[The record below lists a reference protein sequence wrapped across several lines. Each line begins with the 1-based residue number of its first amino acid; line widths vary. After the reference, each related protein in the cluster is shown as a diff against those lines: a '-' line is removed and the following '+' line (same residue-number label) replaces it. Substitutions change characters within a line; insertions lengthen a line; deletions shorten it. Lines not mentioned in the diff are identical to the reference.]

1 MAVSFNLPD
10 PYEAQKAEIARRQKY
25 AEALQQQAFQPV
37 EQFSYQ
43 GIPAPV
49 PIAATLAKILQ
60 GAGGAYLSKKAED
73 EARELREGD
82 IKKGQE
88 FAAAL
93 QGAKTPE
100 EREKLT
106 LEALGGTMGQR
117 AQAIAGP
124 MLQMTET
131 RAEAER
137 RRAATAEQKE
147 ADRALRESIAL
158 GQQENARLL
167 AGVAAAGRAD
177 TLALNRELG
186 LARLDQQRIENERRA
201 QADRDRA
208 ERQASTLPP
217 NVVTTYQ
224 GAAQNERQAGST
236 AENMLRHVKDIEE
249 GKLPLGAI
257 SNIESRTRN
266 FLGMS
271 TPESV
276 RFADLMRDVN
286 GAVNTILLAAKGT
299 QTEGD
304 ARRARD
310 QILANPNDPEVVK
323 KALADLAKASRESQ
337 NIYRGTMNQLGGRY
351 RGLEHE
357 RLEAVEIPSATP
369 RAPATP
375 PPPATP
381 QRPAAPQA
389 PGAAPGQQP
398 AAPAN
403 LPRPTNRAEFDALP
417 SGSRFV
423 DPNGQVRVKP

>member
-60 GAGGAYLSKKAED
+60 GAGGAYLSKKAEN

-117 AQAIAGP
+117 AQGIAGP
-124 MLQMTET
+124 MLGLTET

-137 RRAATAEQKE
+137 RRAATAEQRE

-167 AGVAAAGRAD
+167 AGVSAAGRAD

-201 QADRDRA
+201 QADRDRREQLTLPEQRQLFQLREQAEAGESSLSALREARELSNKFQGGTAGAALSWA
-208 ERQASTLPP
+208 ERQAAAIA
-217 NVVTTYQ
+217 NVDPSESARATASFNNIMGVEMLGKLRATFGSNPTNAEREVLQ
-224 GAAQNERQAGST
+224 KLQASASEPRAVRNELLDRAIKLAEERQKK
-236 AENMLRHVKDIEE
+236 AEAD
-249 GKLPLGAI
+249 A
-257 SNIESRTRN
+257 ESIRTRSYRQP
-266 FLGMS
+266 GGQ
-271 TPESV
+271 P
-276 RFADLMRDVN
+276 
-286 GAVNTILLAAKGT
+286 AAT
-299 QTEGD
+299 
-304 ARRARD
+304 
-310 QILANPNDPEVVK
+310 
-323 KALADLAKASRESQ
+323 
-337 NIYRGTMNQLGGRY
+337 
-351 RGLEHE
+351 
-357 RLEAVEIPSATP
+357 
-369 RAPATP
+369 TP
-375 PPPATP
+375 PAAP

-398 AAPAN
+398 QF
-403 LPRPTNRAEFDALP
+403 TE
-417 SGSRFV
+417 
-423 DPNGQVRVKP
+423 GQVARNPATGERVVFRNGNWEPLR

>member
-10 PYEAQKAEIARRQKY
+10 PYEAQKADIARRQKY

-37 EQFSYQ
+37 EIQSYQ
-43 GIPAPV
+43 GIQAPIPV
-49 PIAATLAKILQ
+49 AAGLAKALQ
-60 GAGGAYLSKKAED
+60 GLMGGYFAGQARD

-131 RAEAER
+131 RAEKER
-137 RRAATAEQKE
+137 ARVARAQEQADRIASQERMQTLMLELRAQGMSDAAAHRAAMLELQ
-147 ADRALRESIAL
+147 
-158 GQQENARLL
+158 
-167 AGVAAAGRAD
+167 
-177 TLALNRELG
+177 RELG
-186 LARLDQQRIENERRA
+186 RGRLEGQAEERERRA
-201 QADRDRA
+201 LADRDRA

-249 GKLPLGAI
+249 GKLPLGAL

-276 RFADLMRDVN
+276 RFADLMRDVD
-286 GAVNTILLAAKGT
+286 GAVNTILQAAKGT

-304 ARRARD
+304 ARRARE

-323 KALADLAKASRESQ
+323 KALSDLAKASRESQ

-357 RLEAVEIPSATP
+357 RLQPVEVPSATP
-369 RAPATP
+369 RAPETP
-375 PPPATP
+375 QRPVTP

-398 AAPAN
+398 AAPNMNDLLNRYA
-403 LPRPTNRAEFDALP
+403 PR
-417 SGSRFV
+417 
-423 DPNGQVRVKP
+423 

>member
-10 PYEAQKAEIARRQKY
+10 PYEAQKADIARRQKY

-37 EQFSYQ
+37 EIQSYQ
-43 GIPAPV
+43 GIQAPIPV
-49 PIAATLAKILQ
+49 AAGLAKALQ
-60 GAGGAYLSKKAED
+60 GLMGGYFAGQARD

-88 FAAAL
+88 FAVAL

-124 MLQMTET
+124 MLGVTER

-137 RRAATAEQKE
+137 RRAATAEQRE

-167 AGVAAAGRAD
+167 AGVSAAGRAD

-201 QADRDRA
+201 QADRDRREQLTLPEQRQLFQLREQAEAGESSLSALREARELSNKFQGGTAGAALSWA
-208 ERQASTLPP
+208 ERQAAAIA
-217 NVVTTYQ
+217 NVDPSESARATASFNNIMGVEMLGKLRATFGSNPTNAEREVLQ
-224 GAAQNERQAGST
+224 KLQASASEPKAVRNELLDRAIKLAEERQKK
-236 AENMLRHVKDIEE
+236 AEAD
-249 GKLPLGAI
+249 A
-257 SNIESRTRN
+257 ESIRTR
-266 FLGMS
+266 S
-271 TPESV
+271 
-276 RFADLMRDVN
+276 
-286 GAVNTILLAAKGT
+286 
-299 QTEGD
+299 
-304 ARRARD
+304 
-310 QILANPNDPEVVK
+310 
-323 KALADLAKASRESQ
+323 
-337 NIYRGTMNQLGGRY
+337 YRQPGGQ
-351 RGLEHE
+351 
-357 RLEAVEIPSATP
+357 PT
-369 RAPATP
+369 APTP
-375 PPPATP
+375 PAAP

-398 AAPAN
+398 AAPNMNDLLNRYA
-403 LPRPTNRAEFDALP
+403 PR
-417 SGSRFV
+417 
-423 DPNGQVRVKP
+423 

>member
-100 EREKLT
+100 EREKLA

-117 AQAIAGP
+117 AQGIAGP
-124 MLQMTET
+124 MLGLTET

-137 RRAATAEQKE
+137 RRAATAEQRE

-201 QADRDRA
+201 QADRDRREQLSAPEQRQLFQQEDQISAGQSTLSLLA
-208 ERQASTLPP
+208 EARRLSGQFRGGAGAGMMAYAGSQARSAVGMAPSEESNALLNYDNLVKEQALANLKTTFGGNPTEGERKVLLELQASSGKTPEQRADILDRA
-217 NVVTTYQ
+217 VKLAEDRIR
-224 GAAQNERQAGST
+224 GAEAR
-236 AENMLRHVKDIEE
+236 AE
-249 GKLPLGAI
+249 AI
-257 SNIESRTRN
+257 RTRSYRQP
-266 FLGMS
+266 GGQPAAP
-271 TPESV
+271 TP
-276 RFADLMRDVN
+276 
-286 GAVNTILLAAKGT
+286 
-299 QTEGD
+299 
-304 ARRARD
+304 
-310 QILANPNDPEVVK
+310 
-323 KALADLAKASRESQ
+323 
-337 NIYRGTMNQLGGRY
+337 
-351 RGLEHE
+351 
-357 RLEAVEIPSATP
+357 
-369 RAPATP
+369 
-375 PPPATP
+375 
-381 QRPAAPQA
+381 PAAPQA
-389 PGAAPGQQP
+389 LGAAPGQQP
-398 AAPAN
+398 AAPNMNDLLNRYA
-403 LPRPTNRAEFDALP
+403 PR
-417 SGSRFV
+417 
-423 DPNGQVRVKP
+423 

>member
-37 EQFSYQ
+37 QQFSYQ

-117 AQAIAGP
+117 AQGIAGP
-124 MLQMTET
+124 MLQMTEK

-137 RRAATAEQKE
+137 ARVARAQEQ
-147 ADRALRESIAL
+147 ADRRES
-158 GQQENARLL
+158 QERMQAMMLELR
-167 AGVAAAGRAD
+167 AQGMSEAAASREAMLRLQELAVRGRLEGQAEE
-177 TLALNRELG
+177 R
-186 LARLDQQRIENERRA
+186 ERRA

-208 ERQASTLPP
+208 ERQANTLPP

-236 AENMLRHVKDIEE
+236 AENMLRHVKDIED
-249 GKLPLGAI
+249 GKLPLGAL

-266 FLGMS
+266 FFGVS

-276 RFADLMRDVN
+276 RFADLMRDVD
-286 GAVNTILLAAKGT
+286 GAVNTILQAAKGT

-304 ARRARD
+304 ARRARE

-323 KALADLAKASRESQ
+323 NALKNLSKASRESQ

-389 PGAAPGQQP
+389 PVAAPGQQP
-398 AAPAN
+398 GGGGLTPEEQRELEALRARF
-403 LPRPTNRAEFDALP
+403 PRAQR
-417 SGSRFV
+417 
-423 DPNGQVRVKP
+423 